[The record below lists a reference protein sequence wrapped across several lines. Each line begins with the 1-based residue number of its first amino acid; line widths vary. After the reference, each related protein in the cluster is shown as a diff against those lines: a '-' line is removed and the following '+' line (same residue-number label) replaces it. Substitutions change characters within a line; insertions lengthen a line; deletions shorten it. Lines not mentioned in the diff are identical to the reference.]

1 MISRILLL
9 LFASSFLPLPVF
21 AHGLSYAEK
30 QAILEGGNKIFL
42 KLGALHMLTGYDHLL
57 FLFGVI
63 FFLISFKEI
72 VKFVTAFTLGH
83 SITLIFAT
91 MLQINANYYLIDAVI
106 ALSVCYKGFDNLDG
120 FRKYLNVNSPDLLN
134 VVFIFGLIHG
144 FGLSTR
150 LHELPLGYSGI
161 IYKILAFNIGVEIGQ
176 VVALAFM
183 VILLHGWRKKA
194 SFRRFSKIAN
204 SGLILAGLLLFMMQ
218 MHGYIHMKNSDEFN
232 PIHIQTDNPAEIS
245 FSMSQKTSSSNNL
258 HQLITDN

>member
-1 MISRILLL
+1 VKSTILLFL
-9 LFASSFLPLPVF
+9 LTSSFLPSTVY

-30 QAILEGGNKIFL
+30 QAILEGGYIVFI

-63 FFLISFKEI
+63 FFLTSSKEI

-83 SITLIFAT
+83 SITLVFAT
-91 MLQINANYYLIDAVI
+91 MLKINANYYLIDAVI

-120 FRKYLNVNSPDLLN
+120 FRKYLHVKSPDLLS

-150 LHELPLGYSGI
+150 LQELPLGYSGI
-161 IYKILAFNIGVEIGQ
+161 IFRILAFNIGVEIGQ

-183 VILLHGWRKKA
+183 VVLLHGWRKRE
-194 SFRRFSKIAN
+194 SFRKFSAAAN

-218 MHGYIHMKNSDEFN
+218 MHGFIHMVRPDEFS
-232 PIHIQTDNPAEIS
+232 PKHIQTN
-245 FSMSQKTSSSNNL
+245 K
-258 HQLITDN
+258 